1 VSNRVLPLAA
11 VLLVCHFPAAE
22 PVFARP
28 PLPGS
33 VDEELLRMGREIPGF
48 GGLFYDAE
56 GYPTVYLLHP
66 EDRVAISSLK
76 SLAKEVR
83 VRRGDFEF
91 AQLIE
96 WRDALLPVLASP
108 GVVFL
113 DADEARNRVTIGL
126 DATSE
131 SKSLD
136 RERLEAQL
144 LAAAVPRQA
153 VLVVEAAPVK
163 PLVGTVGLQSK
174 FRPAPAGV
182 QILFPIAP
190 PLYGACTLG
199 FNAFLGNDFGFV
211 VNSHCSG
218 TRGVVEGVQYYQS
231 VPSDGI
237 IGTEIADP
245 DFFTGGDCP
254 PGRRCRYS
262 DTAFAKYDNP
272 RFGSL
277 GKIARPKSSDSE
289 LGTLTLSPSSARLSI
304 TGRVGSPLTGDVVH
318 KIGRTT
324 GWTYGTV
331 VATCAEVSVSGTDI
345 TELCQSEVIAGS
357 GGGDSGSPVF
367 YRSGSSTKVKLT
379 GILWG
384 GSTIPGLG
392 SIYVFSPLENIEQE
406 LGPLKI
412 N

>member
-1 VSNRVLPLAA
+1 MSNRLLALAA
-11 VLLVCHFPAAE
+11 VVLVAHFAPAE
-22 PVFARP
+22 PAFARS

-33 VDEELLRMGREIPGF
+33 VDEELLRMGRETPGF

-66 EDRVAISSLK
+66 QDRIAISTLK
-76 SLAKEVR
+76 SLANEVR
-83 VRRGDFEF
+83 VRQGDFEF
-91 AQLIE
+91 AQLVA
-96 WRDALLPVLASP
+96 WRDALLPVLSLP

-126 DATSE
+126 DSTSE
-131 SKSLD
+131 SKSLE
-136 RERLEAQL
+136 RERLESQL
-144 LAAAVPRQA
+144 LATAVPRQA
-153 VLVVEAAPVK
+153 VSIVEAAPVQ
-163 PLVGTVGLQSK
+163 PLVATAGLQSK

-199 FNAFLGNDFGFV
+199 FNAFLGHDFGFV

-245 DFFTGGDCP
+245 DFFTDGDCP
-254 PGRRCRYS
+254 PTRRCRYS
-262 DTAFAKYDNP
+262 DTAFARYDNP

-277 GKIARPKSSDSE
+277 GKIARPKSADPD
-289 LGTLTLSPSSARLSI
+289 LGTLTVSPSSARLSI
-304 TGRVGSPLTGDVVH
+304 TGRVGSPLDGDVVH
-318 KIGRTT
+318 KVGRTT
-324 GWTYGTV
+324 GWTYGPV
-331 VATCAEVSVSGTDI
+331 IATCAAVNVGGTDI
-345 TELCQSEVIAGS
+345 TELCQSEVLAGS

-367 YRSGSSTKVKLT
+367 YRIGSGTKVKLT

-384 GSTIPGLG
+384 GTTIPGLG